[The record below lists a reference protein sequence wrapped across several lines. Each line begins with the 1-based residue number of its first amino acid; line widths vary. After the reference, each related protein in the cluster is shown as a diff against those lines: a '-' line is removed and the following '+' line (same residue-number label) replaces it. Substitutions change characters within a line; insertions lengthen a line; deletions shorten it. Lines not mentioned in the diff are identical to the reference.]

1 MRERRRLIENLQC
14 CSPIVSRRALY
25 RHKVHVL
32 VASHLFR
39 APFLSWKGAVQ
50 YSEMA
55 VGTATGSRDGQVM
68 LWALGST
75 TAPLFDLC
83 VLQQKKKT
91 QTETTQLSDTVQL
104 RCKML
109 YICVD
114 VWNRF
119 KLCGHGRQS
128 DVVLRTFEQCV
139 GRLSRQSVLLQTLSV
154 FKLCLM

>member
-83 VLQQKKKT
+83 VLQQKKKNPNRNNAAFRHRA
-91 QTETTQLSDTVQL
+91 TE
-104 RCKML
+104 M
-109 YICVD
+109 
-114 VWNRF
+114 
-119 KLCGHGRQS
+119 
-128 DVVLRTFEQCV
+128 
-139 GRLSRQSVLLQTLSV
+139 
-154 FKLCLM
+154 